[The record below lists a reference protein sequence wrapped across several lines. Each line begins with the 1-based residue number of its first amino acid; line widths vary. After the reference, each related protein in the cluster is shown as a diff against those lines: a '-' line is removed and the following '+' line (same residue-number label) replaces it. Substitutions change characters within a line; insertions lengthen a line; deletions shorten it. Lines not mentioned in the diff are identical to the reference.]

1 MNVHVDKEA
10 ARAGATRRELV
21 VGTALVSGAL
31 LVGCG
36 PADILAIGAK
46 TEVGAFGPF
55 IRIAADGGVTVISKH
70 IEFGQGNHAGL
81 AAIVAEELDADWSR
95 VSVEQ
100 APANAKLY
108 ANTLMG
114 VQGTGGSTAIPNS
127 WMQLRK
133 AGAAARAMFTGAAA
147 AAWKVPEAE
156 ITVKDGVVSHA
167 ASGKSAGFCE
177 LLEGAAAITPP
188 ADPRLK
194 PHEAFTLIGTDRVR
208 RKDSRAKST
217 GQARYTQDV
226 KMEGL
231 LTAVVAHA
239 PRFGAKVSGFD
250 DAEARKVAGVVDV
263 FEIPTGV
270 AVVAKSAI
278 AR

>member
-1 MNVHVDKEA
+1 MNSRVDQAA
-10 ARAGATRRELV
+10 ARSGATRRDLV

-31 LVGCG
+31 LVGCS
-36 PADILAIGAK
+36 PADLMSAGAK

-55 IRIAADGGVTVISKH
+55 IRIAADGAVTVVSKH

-100 APANAKLY
+100 SPANSKLY

-114 VQGTGGSTAIPNS
+114 VQGTGGSTAIANS

-156 ITVKDGVVSHA
+156 ITVKDGVVSHV
-167 ASGKSAGFCE
+167 ASGKSAGFGD
-177 LLEGAAAITPP
+177 LIQGAAAIKPP
-188 ADPRLK
+188 AEPRLK
-194 PHEAFTLIGTDRVR
+194 SPEAFTLIGTDRVR
-208 RKDSRAKST
+208 RKDSLAKST
-217 GQARYTQDV
+217 GQAR
-226 KMEGL
+226 
-231 LTAVVAHA
+231 
-239 PRFGAKVSGFD
+239 
-250 DAEARKVAGVVDV
+250 
-263 FEIPTGV
+263 
-270 AVVAKSAI
+270 
-278 AR
+278 